1 MSLVIKR
8 RLLNL
13 LLVLLLTLNEAKLNL
28 ADFSSAASS
37 QYLNIKPNF
46 DYDKYSMGSNKH
58 RIPTLE
64 NLFQTVTYWDMN
76 NASSPCK
83 HDGKKRST
91 LCQKV
96 VTFDHVGYE
105 KSIKDTKELILS
117 RLNLKQEPEIKM
129 NRNTLNFIDQLE
141 TSISDE
147 ENYKRRTT
155 IKTKYDM
162 KTSQN
167 KVLTTMHE
175 AISKT
180 LGIKTLIKDNF

>member
-1 MSLVIKR
+1 MSLLILPV
-8 RLLNL
+8 
-13 LLVLLLTLNEAKLNL
+13 LLVMMNTARLNL
-28 ADFSSAASS
+28 AVDYSTQ
-37 QYLNIKPNF
+37 QYLNLKPNF
-46 DYDKYSMGSNKH
+46 DYEKYSLGANKH

-76 NASSPCK
+76 NSSSPCK

-96 VTFDHVGYE
+96 VSFDHVGYE
-105 KSIKDTKELILS
+105 KSIKDTKELILN

-141 TSISDE
+141 NSMTE
-147 ENYKRRTT
+147 ESNNHKRHTT

-167 KVLTTMHE
+167 KILTTMHE
-175 AISKT
+175 AISN
-180 LGIKTLIKDNF
+180 LNF